1 MVVIGNILYTLSVK
15 LFVLPVNLMS
25 CGTTGIA
32 LVLNHFLNMGI
43 KSTAAAVSLAVIIAG
58 IIMGVAS
65 TGVLS
70 MFGL

>member
-1 MVVIGNILYTLSVK
+1 
-15 LFVLPVNLMS
+15 
-25 CGTTGIA
+25 
-32 LVLNHFLNMGI
+32 MGI
-43 KSTAAAVSLAVIIAG
+43 KTTSLAVSCGVAIAG